1 MSDASLV
8 RLGDVIYDDIENN
21 DYLNEL
27 YKNILYNYAVVTLR
41 ITDIR
46 QLRNINVED
55 ALRFA
60 DILSKSTH
68 PQNADKHK
76 IWAQE
81 IITLLRALYPEDS
94 LVDYYA
100 GAVLASTGNFLG
112 LKNIESNYREPTAM
126 DRLFS
131 VSSDIYLAVP
141 AEREKLFFQAQKNVY
156 DHLDDECFSYSAPTS
171 MGKSFVMRMFIKA

>member
-1 MSDASLV
+1 MSNSSLV
-8 RLGDVIYDDIENN
+8 RLGDVIYEDIENN

-41 ITDIR
+41 ITNIK
-46 QLRNINVED
+46 QLREINVED

-81 IITLLRALYPEDS
+81 IITLLRALCPDDK

-112 LKNIESNYREPTAM
+112 LKNIESIYREPTAM
-126 DRLFS
+126 DVCKGVHGF
-131 VSSDIYLAVP
+131 
-141 AEREKLFFQAQKNVY
+141 
-156 DHLDDECFSYSAPTS
+156 T
-171 MGKSFVMRMFIKA
+171 